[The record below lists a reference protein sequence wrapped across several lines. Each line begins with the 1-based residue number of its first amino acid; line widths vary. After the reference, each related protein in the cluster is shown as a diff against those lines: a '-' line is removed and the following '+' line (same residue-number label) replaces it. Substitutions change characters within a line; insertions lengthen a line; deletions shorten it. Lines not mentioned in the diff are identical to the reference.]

1 LGTSATATAQGCT
14 TVADSVL
21 QQLRGI
27 DTLVDVL
34 GGSSAPGGAA
44 ALSTY
49 SKSLSK
55 EVTSKGVRVV
65 RVSPGWVETE
75 ASVRLARTPSLS
87 RFDLPN
93 DWLSQP
99 PTPTCLR
106 ALAGRHR
113 ASSAYPTVRCWAGVH

>member
-1 LGTSATATAQGCT
+1 MVEGTEPEPVIIHVTSIQHELPLPDSTTAY
-14 TVADSVL
+14 
-21 QQLRGI
+21 
-27 DTLVDVL
+27 
-34 GGSSAPGGAA
+34 GAAKA

-113 ASSAYPTVRCWAGVH
+113 ASSAYPTVRCGAGVH